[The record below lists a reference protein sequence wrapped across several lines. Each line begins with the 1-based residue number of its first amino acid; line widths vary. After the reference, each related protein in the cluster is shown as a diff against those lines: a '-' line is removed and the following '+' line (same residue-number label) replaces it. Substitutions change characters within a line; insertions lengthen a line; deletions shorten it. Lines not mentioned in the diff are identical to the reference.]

1 VKNGGQPAL
10 AFASKRGPHIPAER
24 EMVSGKREEKRKEKK
39 KEETNHKKKEAAV
52 YPRT

>member
-24 EMVSGKREEKRKEKK
+24 REMVSGKREKKGEEKKEKD
-39 KEETNHKKKEAAV
+39 E
-52 YPRT
+52 P